1 MNGVVETSQGSP
13 LHVAN
18 CIVVCNG
25 EVKVGSGNGG
35 VGSGDSVIQSEASYN
50 ELGDRNLG

>member
-1 MNGVVETSQGSP
+1 LNGVVETSQGSP